1 MHLLAAIEEG
11 LDALDGGDGV
21 GAHDG
26 HLVSVRRWGYGFGY
40 MAMAMAM
47 AMAKAEAMAR
57 TRVRGRARDRG

>member
-47 AMAKAEAMAR
+47 AMAKA
-57 TRVRGRARDRG
+57 